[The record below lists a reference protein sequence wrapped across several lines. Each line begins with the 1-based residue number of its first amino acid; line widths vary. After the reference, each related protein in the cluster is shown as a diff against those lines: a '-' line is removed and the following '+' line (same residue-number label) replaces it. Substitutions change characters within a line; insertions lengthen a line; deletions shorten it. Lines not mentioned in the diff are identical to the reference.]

1 MARPKQ
7 NEVLRHETTAH
18 PAVKKRVTTQRNL
31 VAPRARPDDDADTFG
46 TIESEQRMQTFEMRE
61 STVVSVPP
69 RDRTPKGVT
78 DGRGK
83 RSVKDVLL
91 SHPTPEGKMI
101 YALER
106 IASAEDT
113 IVKILELMGPEA
125 RELAFKRR
133 PTLRQYW
140 EE

>member
-7 NEVLRHETTAH
+7 NELLRHDPEAK

-31 VAPRARPDDDADTFG
+31 KAPPRPDDESDTFG

-69 RDRTPKGVT
+69 RDRTPKGVA

-101 YALER
+101 YGLER

-133 PTLRQYW
+133 PTLKQYW